1 MFKTLA
7 SFFKP
12 KGQATEDATDDSGAP
27 QPPVGES
34 ADADENDEEE
44 SEEETS
50 EDTHEDAQKPSA
62 GISTERYNA
71 LLAAEA
77 ELKKFG
83 ATPAARADFLAET
96 RQLFT
101 WYNNVKS
108 VGVKNVAQDANQE
121 QKTKTRHKS
130 SVTKEAEAL
139 EAKRAGK

>member
-12 KGQATEDATDDSGAP
+12 KGQATEET
-27 QPPVGES
+27 Q
-34 ADADENDEEE
+34 
-44 SEEETS
+44 EETP
-50 EDTHEDAQKPSA
+50 EVKPEETPEETPEQTPEETPKETPEETPSANA

-83 ATPAARADFLAET
+83 ATAEARADFLAET
-96 RQLFT
+96 KQLYT

-108 VGVKNVAQDANQE
+108 VGVKAVAQDANQE
-121 QKTKTRHKS
+121 QKGKAKAKS

-139 EAKRAGK
+139 EAKRAVK

>member
-12 KGQATEDATDDSGAP
+12 KGQATEEAP
-27 QPPVGES
+27 QPPMGES
-34 ADADENDEEE
+34 EANQEENQEENEEE

-50 EDTHEDAQKPSA
+50 EETQEDAQKPNA

-96 RQLFT
+96 KQLFT

-108 VGVKNVAQDANQE
+108 VGVKSVAQDANQE
-121 QKTKTRHKS
+121 QKGKAKAKS

-139 EAKRAGK
+139 QAKRAGK

>member
-12 KGQATEDATDDSGAP
+12 KGQATEQTQEETQEETTEDT
-27 QPPVGES
+27 QE
-34 ADADENDEEE
+34 ETQEE
-44 SEEETS
+44 SEEDNS
-50 EDTHEDAQKPSA
+50 EDTQEETQKPNA

-77 ELKKFG
+77 ELSRFG
-83 ATPAARADFLAET
+83 ATAQARADFLAET
-96 RQLFT
+96 KQLFT

-108 VGVKNVAQDANQE
+108 VGVKSVAQDANQE
-121 QKTKTRHKS
+121 QKGKAKAKS